1 MVVFTQGEPVGVVSV
16 ITPWNFPVSI
26 PARKIAP
33 ALIAGNTVVF
43 KPSSDAPL
51 SGYRLVEAFVAA
63 GIPNGVPNFTVGRP
77 PDIGPATPLPPLIPA
92 LSLTTSTPP

>member
-1 MVVFTQGEPVGVVSV
+1 MLVYTQREPLGVVSV

-33 ALIAGNTVVF
+33 ALITGNTVVF

-51 SGYRLVEAFVAA
+51 SG
-63 GIPNGVPNFTVGRP
+63 
-77 PDIGPATPLPPLIPA
+77 
-92 LSLTTSTPP
+92 

>member
-1 MVVFTQGEPVGVVSV
+1 MRVYTVREPLGVVAV

-33 ALIAGNTVVF
+33 ALITGNTVIF

-51 SGYRLVEAFVAA
+51 SGYRLAESLIQA
-63 GIPNGVPNFTVGRP
+63 GIPKGVLNFVTGRAGDVGPTITESSAVRAVTFT
-77 PDIGPATPLPPLIPA
+77 G
-92 LSLTTSTPP
+92 ST